1 MRTILE
7 KSRYL
12 VALPAIAS
20 VIGGIALLLIGVWDV
35 GVAVIKLVIQAEGL
49 KVSVVAM
56 LTSVDT
62 LLLGTVVLVV
72 GYGLYGLF
80 VDQSVQFPAWLEIRT
95 LDDLKSK
102 LIGVVVTIM
111 GIAFLSYLVDSNT
124 PGDIMA
130 IGIGVGAVILGLAA
144 FSWATHSR
152 K

>member
-20 VIGGIALLLIGVWDV
+20 VIGGIALLLIGVWEV
-35 GVAVIKLVIQAEGL
+35 GVAVVKLVIQAEGL
-49 KVSVVAM
+49 KVSIVAM

-80 VDQSVQFPAWLEIRT
+80 VDQSVQFPEWLEIRT
-95 LDDLKSK
+95 LDDLKTK

-111 GIAFLSYLVDSNT
+111 GIAFLSYLVDTNT
-124 PGDIMA
+124 PSDIMA

-144 FSWATHSR
+144 FSWATHGR